1 MNDNSWCFVLF
12 LNIYMSATCQLLNM
26 FWPFPLVFLL
36 SSCNISLG
44 TFLGS
49 PAIMV
54 SGLSPSQ
61 NLNQSVTTVDHFSVL
76 EGCLGDGVVV
86 GQHKYGLNKYFYRIL
101 NDLLFQV
108 SPFQFTLP

>member
-54 SGLSPSQ
+54 SGLSP
-61 NLNQSVTTVDHFSVL
+61 QSKFKSVCNYSRSFQCIGRMFGGWCGGWTT
-76 EGCLGDGVVV
+76 
-86 GQHKYGLNKYFYRIL
+86 
-101 NDLLFQV
+101 QV
-108 SPFQFTLP
+108 WFKQIFL